1 MTPSHCLLPTLV
13 RCVLPY
19 TASLM
24 LMPLPSVLSLLRA
37 LSLTLKPLLPLLLL
51 LRALAAPARWGRYR
65 ATMCDAPLVREPG
78 ELGCALRRSL
88 LASVEMK
95 PLSLRLRG
103 GGRGWI
109 MPSLLLSSLLF
120 RSCGQTISGSTR
132 LLARVVLSSVG
143 ILLLPVLSAGR
154 VCSCGASRILPA
166 LGVRVLE

>member
-37 LSLTLKPLLPLLLL
+37 LSLTLTPLPPLLLL
-51 LRALAAPARWGRYR
+51 LRALAAPAHWGRYR
-65 ATMCDAPLVREPG
+65 ATMRNAPLVHEPG

-88 LASVEMK
+88 LASVEMLLFQPLRGAAAARTNVCVPVVLPECLARLLRGLVARLGPGGSGAMP

-103 GGRGWI
+103 GGRG
-109 MPSLLLSSLLF
+109 
-120 RSCGQTISGSTR
+120 
-132 LLARVVLSSVG
+132 
-143 ILLLPVLSAGR
+143 
-154 VCSCGASRILPA
+154 
-166 LGVRVLE
+166 